1 MNKKV
6 IELNPNPEQQMID
19 SLVSQVSILRNQ
31 IEQDKNK
38 IIEDTRNSIELDVL
52 YKSST
57 NKDEKQRYKLEKNVI
72 DSNIKLMK
80 TSINAREQQLTNIE
94 TQLGTIRQKRKQE
107 FVAQNSHQTAQKV
120 FDEHN
125 IHYVIFDQQWWSVD
139 PAGDRMSV
147 RINSS
152 EAGVIKDLI
161 FNDSNWEIQKDQELK
176 NLAKEMGRM
185 YKHIVRDFHGP
196 RPGVYNQMNTIQKQW
211 LQPIHNVKPHEAFR
225 LLTLSIAGN
234 DEDYADQLEKFVAYR
249 YCHPEDVM
257 IPNIDSC
264 ATGGTGRDTFFN
276 IIRTIFTDEC
286 CGSAGEETFKGTH
299 NGDLFGKMFIK
310 VDEKDSHRV
319 PIDKIK
325 ELTGS
330 NRYRHRQMN
339 KDARDVSRL
348 FSFFFFRNGFT
359 STAKLAGTGSTG
371 EDRRF
376 EPVIARINLPRY
388 FALHHGLIKD
398 INEQL
403 SDEMNKAMT
412 IIIKECQRDV
422 YKNETR
428 ISEWLGYIIDK
439 HDARNMNELMPL
451 HGAYYKEMLVRQ
463 QKGIDGF
470 MPKFMKLLNDGCS
483 TVISVKDA
491 HKLYEV
497 AENQKTTKEWF
508 KNNMMYWLNTQL
520 GWDCEELQ
528 SENIYTWEG
537 CPDTDRRKMNIVQ
550 NKLSIPTK
558 KFFSLEDFIDTKA
571 LDDKGNTV
579 GEKINMYSIRDEL
592 K

>member
-1 MNKKV
+1 MSNVIEMNKNPDQ
-6 IELNPNPEQQMID
+6 ELID
-19 SLVSQVSILRNQ
+19 NLITQINIIKNQ
-31 IEQDKNK
+31 INEDKKK
-38 IIEDTRNSIELDVL
+38 IIDETRLSNELIILEAGTTDRVQKRS
-52 YKSST
+52 YKDD
-57 NKDEKQRYKLEKNVI
+57 KKALDA
-72 DSNIKLMK
+72 NIKLMK
-80 TSINAREQQLTNIE
+80 TSVNAKEEQLNNVE
-94 TQLGTIRQKRKQE
+94 VQLGKIRQKRKQE
-107 FVAQNSHQTAQKV
+107 FVQLNSQSTAEKV
-120 FDEHN
+120 FDENN

-139 PAGDRMSV
+139 PIGGRMDV
-147 RINSS
+147 RINNS

-161 FNDSNWEIQKDQELK
+161 FNDSNWEISSEQELK
-176 NLAKEMGRM
+176 KLAKDMGRM
-185 YKHIVRDFHGP
+185 YKHIVRDFSGP
-196 RPGVYNQMNTIQKQW
+196 RAGIYNQMQTIRNQW
-211 LQPIHNVKPHEAFR
+211 LKPIHGVEPHIGFR
-225 LLTLSIAGN
+225 LLCLSIAGN
-234 DEDYADQLEKFVAYR
+234 DESYADQLEKFVAYR

-310 VDEKDSHRV
+310 VDEKDSTRV

-339 KDARDVSRL
+339 KDAREAQRL

-359 STAKLAGTGSTG
+359 STAKLAGTGTSG

-376 EPVIARINLPRY
+376 EPIIARINLPRY
-388 FALHHGLIKD
+388 LALHYELISN

-403 SDEMNKAMT
+403 TDEQTKAMQ
-412 IIIKECQRDV
+412 IIIKEWQTEY
-422 YKNETR
+422 YKNEER

-439 HDARNMNELMPL
+439 HNSTQMTDLLPV
-451 HGAYYKEMLVRQ
+451 HGVYYKEMLQRQ

-470 MPKFMKLLNDGCS
+470 MPKLISLMRDS
-483 TVISVKDA
+483 TIINIKDA
-491 HKLYEV
+491 QKLYEV
-497 AENQKTTKEWF
+497 AENQKCTKEWF
-508 KNNMMYWLNTQL
+508 KNNMMYWLNTKL

-528 SENIYTWEG
+528 AVNVFTWTG
-537 CPDTDRRKMNIVQ
+537 CTNEDRRKMNIVQ
-550 NKLSIPTK
+550 NKLNIPQRLC
-558 KFFSLEDFIDTKA
+558 FNIQDFIDIENI
-571 LDDKGNTV
+571 DDKGNSV
-579 GEKINMYSIRDEL
+579 GEKINIYSVRDEL